1 MISIIQNG
9 PFYEI
14 RFPYNDVILDFVRQV
29 PGRSWN
35 PEDKFWTFPKD
46 KIGFFLNLLKG
57 TSFENQ
63 LKIESDEDLNVNTEI
78 DDTPRYSIPDIDISD
93 VRTYVKDGGRLFKH
107 QEDCLKYSIGRKEK
121 GNFSG
126 FLLADEMGCVS
137 EDSKIQISEPG
148 KKATRH
154 VKIKNLLKVWSP
166 ESGIRIKSLV
176 DGRFAYVPIKNVIDK
191 GVKPCVKVELSDGH
205 TVICTPDHEIYT
217 QNGWIEAGKLNS
229 DDLVATNGK
238 LICKLCGSDKDII
251 TSEGKFNGYCRKCM
265 YKLRENP
272 RNYNEDVVRRIDKN
286 GYVIV
291 TGREIRF
298 SEAWNLLSRQNNGS
312 ILEHHY
318 VWWKHTGHVVDTSKE
333 CVHHI
338 NHNKTDNRFENL
350 KLMSLE
356 DHRKLH
362 RDTSLYNLPQ
372 FNQNIVSI
380 KKGNTTVWL
389 VPNFIRVRE
398 VSPCEDTHVYD
409 IVIDHPTVHNF
420 VCNNIVVHNCGK
432 TLEVI
437 NLALFKK
444 QYENAKHCLI
454 ICCVNSAKY
463 NWADDIRTHTN
474 GEYEG
479 YLLGS
484 RRQKKK
490 GTVRLNGSG
499 KEKLED
505 LETGYMYS
513 DPEYGKPLPYF
524 LILNI
529 EALRTTDNTKKRA
542 YRNTV
547 TMKIIELALNGEI
560 SMIAVDEIHRNA
572 SPQSAQGKQILKIKE
587 LTGNRVE
594 WIPMTGTPVVNKPT
608 DVFLPMRLVDAHQ
621 VNSYWQW
628 NQKYCIYGGYGGHN
642 IMGYKN
648 IPELK
653 RILEPNMLRR
663 TKSQVLDLP
672 PKVRHVEYVENSKAQ
687 TKLYQQVLDDIIR
700 NMDDVYRSPNPL
712 GKLLRLRQVNGCPE
726 CVDEEVDPKAPN
738 YLTINAKMKR
748 AVELIQDIT
757 DCDEKVV
764 VFSNWI
770 EPLRSLYRQLKKKKI
785 GTVAYIGTM
794 GQEEREYNKNQFIS
808 NPSCK
813 VILGTIGALGTSHTL
828 TVSRNVVF
836 LDEPW
841 NMATL
846 EQAEDR
852 CYRVT
857 TNGTV
862 NVYSLITKDTVDEKV
877 HDILSRKGAM
887 SDFIVDNELDVRNNP
902 ELLRYLLQ

>member
-35 PEDKFWTFPKD
+35 PEDKFWTVPKD

-78 DDTPRYSIPDIDISD
+78 DDTPQYSVPDIDISD

-126 FLLADEMGCVS
+126 FLLADAMG
-137 EDSKIQISEPG
+137 
-148 KKATRH
+148 
-154 VKIKNLLKVWSP
+154 L
-166 ESGIRIKSLV
+166 
-176 DGRFAYVPIKNVIDK
+176 
-191 GVKPCVKVELSDGH
+191 
-205 TVICTPDHEIYT
+205 
-217 QNGWIEAGKLNS
+217 
-229 DDLVATNGK
+229 
-238 LICKLCGSDKDII
+238 
-251 TSEGKFNGYCRKCM
+251 
-265 YKLRENP
+265 
-272 RNYNEDVVRRIDKN
+272 
-286 GYVIV
+286 
-291 TGREIRF
+291 
-298 SEAWNLLSRQNNGS
+298 
-312 ILEHHY
+312 
-318 VWWKHTGHVVDTSKE
+318 
-333 CVHHI
+333 
-338 NHNKTDNRFENL
+338 
-350 KLMSLE
+350 
-356 DHRKLH
+356 
-362 RDTSLYNLPQ
+362 
-372 FNQNIVSI
+372 
-380 KKGNTTVWL
+380 
-389 VPNFIRVRE
+389 
-398 VSPCEDTHVYD
+398 
-409 IVIDHPTVHNF
+409 
-420 VCNNIVVHNCGK
+420 GK

-547 TMKIIELALNGEI
+547 TMKIVELALNGEI

-621 VNSYWQW
+621 VNSYWHW

-642 IMGYKN
+642 VMGYKN

-726 CVDEEVDPKAPN
+726 CVDEEVDPKASN

-748 AVELIQDIT
+748 AVELVQDIT

-887 SDFIVDNELDVRNNP
+887 SNFIVDNELDVRNNP
-902 ELLRYLLQ
+902 ELLRYLLE